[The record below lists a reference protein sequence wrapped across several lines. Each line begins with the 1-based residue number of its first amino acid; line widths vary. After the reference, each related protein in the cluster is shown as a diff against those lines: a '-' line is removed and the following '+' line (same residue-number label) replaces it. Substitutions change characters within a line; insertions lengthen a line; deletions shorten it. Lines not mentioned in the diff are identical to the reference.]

1 MRLITK
7 TADLEQFCQEL
18 ASQPFVAV
26 DTEFMRETTYWPKLC
41 LIQAAA
47 PGVEAVIDPLAEG
60 STSSP
65 FLDAAWPIEKV
76 LKVFHAARQD
86 LEIFLKLAG
95 QLPHPVFDTQIAAMA
110 CGYGDTVA
118 YDALVQ
124 QVLKRRLDK
133 SSRFTDWSRRPLS
146 ENQLTYALADVT
158 HLRDIY
164 PRMHEKLESANRL
177 TGSMKSTPTCSIPD
191 LRHDA
196 GECLEAPEAAQDDR
210 RLRARSA
217 SRRRLA
223 RTPSAAARR
232 AARARRERRSALR
245 NRRAASEERRDFDRM
260 RAVPRGFGNSRAAQ
274 ELIQALDRAFSDPD
288 RPVYKHDRRRHCRQV
303 LGRPLNCSKCCCAT
317 RRSAN
322 GVAPRLI
329 ASRRTS
335 KRSPP
340 TTTPMCQRLRGWRRE
355 VFGERALALKHGKL
369 ALKLQRRQSLR
380 RAARRHARCAKRL
393 RLIQTASRAQRAP
406 HQIPDER
413 RIRPTQPRPRA

>member
-47 PGVEAVIDPLAEG
+47 PGFEGVIDPLAEG
-60 STSSP
+60 LDLKP
-65 FLDAAWPIEKV
+65 FLDLMGNEKV

-164 PRMHEKLESANRL
+164 PRIHQKLESADRL
-177 TGSMKSTPTCSIPD
+177 SWLDEEHAYLLDPQIYDTTPENAWKRLK
-191 LRHDA
+191 LRKTTADYV
-196 GECLEAPEAAQDDR
+196 
-210 RLRARSA
+210 
-217 SRRRLA
+217 LA
-223 RTPSAAARR
+223 LQVAAAW
-232 AARARRERRSALR
+232 RERQSQQRDVPRGRIVKDEALYEIAEQRPKSAG
-245 NRRAASEERRDFDRM
+245 DFDRM

-274 ELIQALDRAFSDPD
+274 ELIQGLDKAFSDPD
-288 RPVYKHDRRRHCRQV
+288 RPVYKYDRPPPLPSGLGPTVELLKV
-303 LGRPLNCSKCCCAT
+303 LLRYEAE
-317 RRSAN
+317 AN
-322 GVAPRLI
+322 SVAPRLI
-329 ASRRTS
+329 ADASEIEAIAADDNADV
-335 KRSPP
+335 PA
-340 TTTPMCQRLRGWRRE
+340 LHGWRRQ

-369 ALKLQRRQSLR
+369 ALKLKDGKVFVE
-380 RAARRHARCAKRL
+380 A
-393 RLIQTASRAQRAP
+393 T
-406 HQIPDER
+406 
-413 RIRPTQPRPRA
+413 